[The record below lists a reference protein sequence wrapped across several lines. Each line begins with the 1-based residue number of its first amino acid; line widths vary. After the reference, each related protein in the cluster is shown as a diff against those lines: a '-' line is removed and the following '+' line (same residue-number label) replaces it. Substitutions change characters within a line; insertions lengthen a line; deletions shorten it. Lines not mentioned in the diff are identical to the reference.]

1 MDKRIT
7 AYDTAGAAKFQ
18 TLVTTAAVSTSSA
31 ITASKILLIGSLQ
44 ANFIQFGSNPTA
56 SLSTSSFVLPANT
69 TMMFNFTSGQKISA
83 VSHTGTAYL
92 TIVDMD

>member
-7 AYDTAGAAKFQ
+7 AYDSTGTSKFQ
-18 TLVTTAAVSTSSA
+18 TLVTTAAASTSTA
-31 ITASKILLIGSLQ
+31 ITANRILLIGSLQ
-44 ANFIQFGSNPTA
+44 AQFIRFGANPVASISTA
-56 SLSTSSFVLPANT
+56 SFVLPANT
-69 TMMFNFTSGQKISA
+69 TMMFNFTSGEKISA